1 MSRVYDMLMKSGKF
15 TAAQNKAEKGDYV
28 DSISELV
35 AICEKDGFIPR
46 AYVETPLDKV
56 DRTIQDFQAYTR
68 QLVTEESGLSELIEN
83 AIQQI
88 KSDKEKEAAISSE
101 AADDDEV
108 FEETLFSGQEKEKIT
123 DADFKELFDLEA
135 EAAEADDAYL
145 KDLLA
150 KGEI

>member
-15 TAAQNKAEKGDYV
+15 TAAQNKAEKGEYV

-46 AYVETPLDKV
+46 MYVDTPLDKV
-56 DRTIQDFQAYTR
+56 DRTIQDFQTYTR

-88 KSDKEKEAAISSE
+88 KSDKEKEAAGE

-108 FEETLFSGQEKEKIT
+108 FEKTLFADQEPQPIT
-123 DADFKELFDLEA
+123 DNDFKELFDLEA

-145 KDLLA
+145 KELLA
-150 KGEI
+150 NGDI